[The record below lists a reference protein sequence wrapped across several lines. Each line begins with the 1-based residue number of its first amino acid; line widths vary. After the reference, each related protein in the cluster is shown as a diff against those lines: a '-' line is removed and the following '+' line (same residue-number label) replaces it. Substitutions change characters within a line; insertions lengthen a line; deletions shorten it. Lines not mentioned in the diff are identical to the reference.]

1 MGLAMELLT
10 GFVTAP
16 GTTLTGLTMAVGNQL
31 AVRSADIN
39 SDIRLLTAWTDNQ
52 TQGLLRIRS
61 PRLHDFVQGILLV
74 APAAEPEPLYPPKYC
89 QKLYSQDTLTVEL
102 SGSATAGDIETACLV
117 TYYENLLGVDSR
129 LADPEFVMQH
139 MVYTMGV
146 ANTLSL
152 GTGGGYSGEETII
165 AEQDTFKANIDYA
178 LLGYV
183 VSSECAA
190 IRWRGVDTGN
200 LGVGG
205 PGNANDQKL
214 TSSWFIY
221 LSEVTGRPCIP
232 IFNSANRG
240 AILVDGATDENGTDV
255 TVTSIFAEL
264 R

>member
-1 MGLAMELLT
+1 MGVALELLT

-16 GTTLTGLTMAVGNQL
+16 STTFTPLTMAVGNSL
-31 AVRSADIN
+31 SVRSADIN
-39 SDIRLLTAWTDNQ
+39 SDIRLINAWTDNQ

-61 PRLHDFVQGILLV
+61 PRLHDFVQGILMV
-74 APAAEPEPLYPPKYC
+74 APASEPEPLFPTDYA

-102 SGSATAGDIETACLV
+102 TGSATAGDIETACLMIF
-117 TYYENLLGVDSR
+117 YENLLGVDAR
-129 LADPEFVMQH
+129 LADADFVRQH
-139 MVYTMGV
+139 MVNIMGV
-146 ANTLSL
+146 ANTLAL
-152 GTGGGYSGEETII
+152 GTAGGYSGEETII

-178 LLGYV
+178 LLGYI
-183 VSSECAA
+183 VSGECAA

-205 PGNANDQKL
+205 PGNANDSRMTRQWFVKL
-214 TSSWFIY
+214 A
-221 LSEVTGRPCIP
+221 EETGRPAIP

-240 AILVDGATDENGTDV
+240 AILIDGATDENGTDV